1 MLDNLHDDL
10 PEDFEDTLG
19 IARAARTLLRAA
31 VGDDHERLLAVLGA
45 MLEGTLKDIEDP
57 DEQAEYT
64 LMVVETLCQHMGLAT
79 ARQAHQSPS
88 DGH

>member
-1 MLDNLHDDL
+1 MLDNAGDDL
-10 PEDFEDTLG
+10 PDDFDECLR
-19 IARAARTLLRAA
+19 IARAAQTLLQAA

-64 LMVVETLCQHMGLAT
+64 LVVVETLCEHMGLRTNRAPC
-79 ARQAHQSPS
+79 R
-88 DGH
+88 